1 VRVTKSVGPFAKDM
15 MIRRQMNMWQQ
26 HVTFTHTS
34 TTCRFLDDRIRNV
47 AQGVSLRVS
56 NSTNALAIADF

>member
-1 VRVTKSVGPFAKDM
+1 MRATKSVGPFAKDM

-26 HVTFTHTS
+26 HVTFSNTS
-34 TTCRFLDDRIRNV
+34 TTCALDDRIRNV